1 MSYDKGM
8 GKKTKVDR
16 QADTHIH
23 TDTNLLIH
31 TSMFTA
37 KEKQEI
43 LITVT
48 SSFL

>member
-1 MSYDKGM
+1 MLYDKGM
-8 GKKTKVDR
+8 GKENKSR
-16 QADTHIH
+16 QVDTHIH
-23 TDTNLLIH
+23 TDANILIH
-31 TSMFTA
+31 TSIFTA